1 MVSVGPPHQ
10 GGSVLGENGFSSLS
24 LLLQT
29 FGCGSVAQMLL
40 SRGSHGAFLTV
51 NLAFGFAAMLGILFS
66 GKVSDVQWD
75 YGQGTLS
82 VDGTNTTVGIF
93 ATYPS
98 THLSPLNGFFDQ
110 WNHYLAIKGP
120 VKSTLWVEL
129 LFDGKERGLLLFTQ
143 GYTYTAVNPARDLGP
158 RLFTALAGLVP
169 LNTAAIVLHIAK
181 GYWFMVPLLAR
192 FLGGGAGGVLF
203 DVA

>member
-1 MVSVGPPHQ
+1 MVSVGPTHQ

-40 SRGSHGAFLTV
+40 SRGSHSAFLTV
-51 NLAFGFAAMLGILFS
+51 NLTFGFAAMLGILFS
-66 GKVSDVQWD
+66 GKMR
-75 YGQGTLS
+75 QGTLS

-98 THLSPLNGFFDQ
+98 THLSLLNGFFDQ
-110 WNHYLAIKGP
+110 
-120 VKSTLWVEL
+120 
-129 LFDGKERGLLLFTQ
+129 GLSVGSVQ
-143 GYTYTAVNPARDLGP
+143 VSGGYTYTAVNPARDLGP
-158 RLFTALAGLVP
+158 RLFTALAGWGSRHILDTVGRMSNLV
-169 LNTAAIVLHIAK
+169 K

-192 FLGGGAGGVLF
+192 FLGAVL
-203 DVA
+203 VVYHLMVGYNMEGEARI